1 MTMRMAIVST
11 YPPRPCGIGTFS
23 RDLRSALLE
32 VDTSLEIDVV
42 SIVRDHHSST
52 EPEVLSVIRQD
63 VRADYVAV
71 PALLDGRGTDVVLI
85 EHEYGIFGGEAGS
98 YILSLAQELRQPFV
112 VTLHTVL
119 SKPTTRQAEVLGE
132 LCHRAALVTVFT
144 ETARRM
150 VVDSGVAPAAR
161 VRVVPHGAP
170 TVLLPHI
177 ADATSVGDSVQEG
190 DGSPRTMAHLEG
202 RTVLSTF
209 GLISAGKG
217 IETAIE
223 ALSEIVPLHPEVL
236 YLVAGQTHPEVVKE
250 EGERY
255 RLSLERLVRDRGLE
269 RNVQFLD
276 RFLSMEELA
285 FLLSSTDLYLTPYR
299 SREQIVSG
307 ALTFA
312 IVAGCPVVSTPY
324 FYAEDLL
331 ASGAGILVPFDD
343 PTAFAKGVLLL
354 LDNPADLAAA
364 AREARRIGAGLAWPA
379 VGAMTVDVLRLALGL
394 GVPDEGGVST
404 GRVAS
409 SPSIRSDHLLTLV
422 DDVGI
427 VQHADGVVPNRASGY
442 CVDDVARLVIVAL
455 GLDREADDHTFSRM
469 VTLGLSFLRYAWDP
483 ATQGMHNMMS
493 YDRHWLDDPHS
504 GDHLGRAAWA
514 LGAVVAAHPPR
525 AVVAPSLRLLE
536 ELAPAIERTDSL
548 RTMAFAVI
556 GLTRP
561 PLEALPVS
569 LRSLLEVLGK
579 RLLDVFAAFRTDE
592 WRWFESSLTYDNAR
606 LSQALIAAGHR
617 LDDAPMLAA
626 GLESL
631 DWYGAQCGLDGP
643 AVRLVGNSW
652 HRSKDNP
659 LAALLDGD
667 EQPLDAAA
675 LVESLADALAATEQ
689 RAHGERAVRAFEWFL
704 GRNRLGE
711 PVYDFATGGCHD
723 GLAAQSLNDNEGAE
737 STLAFFQALLALE
750 ASGLQSS
757 LPQT

>member
-1 MTMRMAIVST
+1 MTMRIAIVST

-32 VDTSLEIDVV
+32 VDPELDIDVV
-42 SIVRDHHSST
+42 SIVRDHHAAP

-98 YILSLAQELRQPFV
+98 YVLSLVQELRQPFV

-119 SKPTTRQAEVLGE
+119 SAPTERQAEVLGE

-150 VVDSGVAPAAR
+150 VVDSGVVPAGR

-170 TVLLPHI
+170 TILLPHI
-177 ADATSVGDSVQEG
+177 DAAVAASPAPDTEG
-190 DGSPRTMAHLEG
+190 SQRTMAHLAG

-223 ALSEIVPLHPEVL
+223 ALSEIVPLHPDVL

-343 PTAFAKGVLLL
+343 PTSFAKGILQL
-354 LDNPADLAAA
+354 LDNPDQLAAA
-364 AREARRIGAGLAWPA
+364 ALEARRIGAGLAWPS
-379 VGAMTVDVLRLALGL
+379 VGAMTVDVLRNAQGL
-394 GVPDEGGVST
+394 GAPADGEVSP

-455 GLDREADDHTFSRM
+455 GLDREADDRTFSRM
-469 VTLGLSFLRYAWDP
+469 VTLGLSFLRHAWDP
-483 ATQGMHNMMS
+483 GTQGMHNMMS
-493 YDRHWLDDPHS
+493 YDRQWLDDPHS

-514 LGAVVAAHPPR
+514 LGSVIAAHPPR
-525 AVVAPSLRLLE
+525 AVVAPSVRLLE
-536 ELAPAIERTDSL
+536 ELTPAIARTDSL
-548 RTMAFAVI
+548 RTMAFAII

-561 PLEALPVS
+561 PLQALSAP
-569 LRSLLEVLGK
+569 LRDLLTDLGN
-579 RLLDVFAAFRTDE
+579 RLLAVYSAYRTDE

-606 LSQALIAAGHR
+606 LSQALIAAGER
-617 LDDAPMLAA
+617 LHNAAMLTA

-631 DWYGAQCGLDGP
+631 DWYGAQCSLDGP

-652 HRSKDNP
+652 HRSKQTP
-659 LAALLDGD
+659 LAALVDGD

-675 LVESLADALAATEQ
+675 LVEALTDALMATED

-711 PVYDFATGGCHD
+711 PVYDFATGGSHD

-750 ASGLQSS
+750 AAGLQSS
-757 LPQT
+757 LPQS